1 MGRRRKGRRAAGSYV
16 EVQLIKGALTSDN
29 NSCRRSLHANA
40 GYRLWI
46 LLSHAS
52 IWEAGVLGVPDR
64 ERARSRGPRSRQS
77 TRSAPRQA
85 RRGPIRP
92 NNAMIG
98 GFHSSSSVS
107 SHTPAT
113 SSNSPMA
120 IASKAAQRGNRSPSA
135 QARTYRHGRRSSPP
149 GAQAVTS
156 ASAPS
161 ATTRSACSLHT
172 WPLRCTSR
180 RTTVS
185 PASKLRT
192 APPPERTAH
201 PIALRRFRASRRSTV
216 QGCRRAFD
224 HGGRGPASCVT
235 VRTRGTKPWR

>member
-1 MGRRRKGRRAAGSYV
+1 M
-16 EVQLIKGALTSDN
+16 IKGALTSDN

-40 GYRLWI
+40 GYRLWV

-92 NNAMIG
+92 NYAMIG

-107 SHTPAT
+107 SHTPVT
-113 SSNSPMA
+113 SSNSPMV

-135 QARTYRHGRRSSPP
+135 QAPDVPPRPAELPARRAGGHQRL
-149 GAQAVTS
+149 GAVGDD
-156 ASAPS
+156 
-161 ATTRSACSLHT
+161 
-172 WPLRCTSR
+172 
-180 RTTVS
+180 
-185 PASKLRT
+185 
-192 APPPERTAH
+192 PERLLAPYAAAVVHIASYDRLSSCAPLLLRNEQPTPSPSGGSGRVAEARSRAVAAHSTTAVGV
-201 PIALRRFRASRRSTV
+201 PRVA
-216 QGCRRAFD
+216 
-224 HGGRGPASCVT
+224 
-235 VRTRGTKPWR
+235 